1 VARSVLAGGADV
13 RRGRCPADRT
23 PWPGPVWG
31 TAASPAAARPVAPLS
46 LGSLQRGGDAGLSF
60 RTRLTLFFVLIVV
73 VPMIALGVVV
83 ARLVSDSEHAK
94 AAAQNRASAAAAL
107 ASFRQLSADGAREA
121 RAVALDAVLAA
132 ALRTPPTADDAAR
145 ARALAA
151 RLGLARIRLL
161 QGGRVLADVG
171 DRSGVAR
178 GSVRIRPAAS
188 PGQAP
193 GPSAGESSDE
203 PSGPITVEA
212 STLPAGRFARTIS
225 VRGVR
230 AVVRRDGALLASTL
244 PVPLAAAAA
253 ARLPAH
259 GTVALGG
266 VEYTATAFR
275 AADFGGR
282 PTTVVVLTDTSA
294 AASAATR
301 GQWIAVGLLGLF
313 LLLAFAGA
321 LLISRQLHGQLE
333 RFLAAAKRIGGGDFA
348 VTIPVEGD
356 DEFAALGRE
365 FNKMSCELE
374 QRIDELAEER
384 ARLRESI
391 QRVGA
396 TFAAN
401 LDRTALLEIGAQTI
415 ADAVEAR
422 CGRATLRA
430 TDDGA
435 LLEAARV
442 GGDLAGAE
450 AAIAAAEAQALE
462 RGAVAAVPPDPSGY
476 AALAAPIAHDDA
488 GPADSPRGLI
498 SVARRER
505 PFTDAERDLVA
516 SLARQTGI
524 SLENV
529 DLHEQVKRQ
538 AVTDELTGLSNH
550 GRFQQVIAAEAAAAR
565 RFDQPLGL
573 VMLDVDDFKRV
584 NDTYGHQQGDLVLR
598 AVARILRACSREVDE
613 PARYGGEE
621 LAVALQQTDLDGAE
635 AIGERVRTAVAALAV
650 PRLDGRGTLRVT
662 VSCGVAA
669 SADGDPSALVAAAD
683 AALYAAKRA
692 GKNRTVRAGAAA
704 AVGGPSG

>member
-1 VARSVLAGGADV
+1 M
-13 RRGRCPADRT
+13 
-23 PWPGPVWG
+23 
-31 TAASPAAARPVAPLS
+31 
-46 LGSLQRGGDAGLSF
+46 SF

-83 ARLVSDSEHAK
+83 ARLVSDSQHAK
-94 AAAQNRASAAAAL
+94 ATARNRATAAAAL
-107 ASFRQLSADGAREA
+107 ANFQRLAADGTRDARTLA
-121 RAVALDAVLAA
+121 GDDQLAA
-132 ALRTPPTADDAAR
+132 ALGTPATADDRAR

-151 RLGLARIRLL
+151 QLGLARVRLVK
-161 QGGRVLADVG
+161 GGTLLADVG
-171 DRSGVAR
+171 DRSAIAR
-178 GSVRIRPAAS
+178 GAVRIRRPAAS
-188 PGQAP
+188 QHAPPTTTDPGDAASAP
-193 GPSAGESSDE
+193 VTIEAASLSAD
-203 PSGPITVEA
+203 
-212 STLPAGRFARTIS
+212 RFARTTSIP
-225 VRGVR
+225 GVR
-230 AVVRRDGALLASTL
+230 TVIRRDGALLASTL
-244 PVPLAAAAA
+244 PVPLSPSAAAS
-253 ARLPAH
+253 LPDH
-259 GTVALGG
+259 GTATLGG
-266 VEYTATAFR
+266 VEYTATTFR

-294 AASAATR
+294 AASAAMR
-301 GQWIAVGLLGLF
+301 GQWIAIGLLVLF

-333 RFLAAAKRIGGGDFA
+333 RFLAAAKRIGGGDFS
-348 VTIPVEGD
+348 VTVPVEGD
-356 DEFAALGRE
+356 DEFASLGRE
-365 FNKMSCELE
+365 FNSMSAQLE

-401 LDRTALLEIGAQTI
+401 LDRGALLEIGVQTI
-415 ADAVEAR
+415 VDAVEAQ

-430 TDDGA
+430 ENGSGA

-442 GGDLAGAE
+442 GDFAGAE
-450 AAIAAAEAQALE
+450 AALEAAEARVHE
-462 RGAVAAVPPDPSGY
+462 HGGAATADVAGGI
-476 AALAAPIAHDDA
+476 AALAGPIDDD
-488 GPADSPRGLI
+488 GGDDLRGVV
-498 SVARRER
+498 SVARRDR
-505 PFTDAERDLVA
+505 PFTDAERELVA

-573 VMLDVDDFKRV
+573 VMLDIDNFKRV
-584 NDTYGHQQGDLVLR
+584 NDAHGHQQGDLVLR
-598 AVARILRACSREVDE
+598 EVARVLRDCSREVDE

-635 AIGERVRTAVAALAV
+635 AIAERVRTAVAALEL
-650 PRLDGRGTLRVT
+650 PRLDGSGTLRVT

-669 SADGDPSALVAAAD
+669 SADGDPTALVAAAD

-692 GKNRTVRAGAAA
+692 GKNRTVRAGVAPIA
-704 AVGGPSG
+704 